1 MTDDWRSFELE
12 EEIAAQLASG
22 RPYREF
28 LRVPALSCGVYTLP
42 VGAKDLQG
50 PHDEDEVYLVIR
62 GRGRVRVDGKV
73 HEVKRGTLLYVRATS
88 EHSFFEIDE
97 DITLLVFFASG
108 GPSGGAEA

>member
-1 MTDDWRSFELE
+1 MTDAWRAFELE
-12 EEIAAQLASG
+12 EEITRQLSSG

-28 LRVPALSCGVYTLP
+28 LRVPALSCGIYTLP

-62 GRGRVRVDGKV
+62 GRGRVRVAGREHAV
-73 HEVKRGTLLYVRATS
+73 ERGTLLYVNATS

-108 GPSGGAEA
+108 GPGGGAV